1 MAQMKT
7 RTSNYCW
14 HLTKRN

>member
-7 RTSNYCW
+7 R
-14 HLTKRN
+14 RNGK

>member
-7 RTSNYCW
+7 RTSNYYW

>member
-7 RTSNYCW
+7 RG
-14 HLTKRN
+14 K